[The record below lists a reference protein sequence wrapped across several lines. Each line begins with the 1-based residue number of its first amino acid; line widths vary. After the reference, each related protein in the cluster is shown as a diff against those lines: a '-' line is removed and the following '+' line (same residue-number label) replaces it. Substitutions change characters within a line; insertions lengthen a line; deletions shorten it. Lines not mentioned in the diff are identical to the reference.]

1 MPMRGALRAAIVVTQ
16 HVAAE
21 ITFKVAPHRVDV
33 VAARV
38 VELDE
43 EVRAL
48 DAKVVRLTRLIRSS
62 PADLDRI
69 EWSRAHTREARF
81 SEFRLQVIGERADQF
96 QHLCLLGGVHLRE
109 RQPHR
114 IERLARAALRLT
126 MSPKGRVSKI
136 ARARC
141 GGVRLASH

>member
-1 MPMRGALRAAIVVTQ
+1 MPMRGALRAAVVVTQ

-21 ITFKVAPHRVDV
+21 IPFEVAPHRVDV

-69 EWSRAHTREARF
+69 EWSRAHTREARLG
-81 SEFRLQVIGERADQF
+81 ELRLEVIGRAS
-96 QHLCLLGGVHLRE
+96 CRE
-109 RQPHR
+109 R
-114 IERLARAALRLT
+114 
-126 MSPKGRVSKI
+126 V
-136 ARARC
+136 
-141 GGVRLASH
+141 

>member
-1 MPMRGALRAAIVVTQ
+1 MPMRSGLRAAVVLTQ
-16 HVAAE
+16 HVTAE
-21 ITFKVAPHRVDV
+21 ITFEVAPHRVDV

-62 PADLDRI
+62 PADSDRF
-69 EWSRAHTREARF
+69 EWSRAHTREARLG
-81 SEFRLQVIGERADQF
+81 ELRLEVIGERADQF

-109 RQPHR
+109 RQPHGIQR
-114 IERLARAALRLT
+114 PRTGSVAADDVT
-126 MSPKGRVSKI
+126 KGSRVEI
-136 ARARC
+136 ARDR
-141 GGVRLASH
+141 